1 MFFQTCLCS
10 RDIIK
15 KLFTFMYIV
24 GMAYGVSITTHRKH
38 HLGAALGSTSFVE
51 SYVQCKVSQW
61 IDTAKALAR
70 IALTQSHS
78 AYSAFT
84 HGHASKW
91 NYLMCTIPGIS
102 DLLYIVSR

>member
-1 MFFQTCLCS
+1 
-10 RDIIK
+10 
-15 KLFTFMYIV
+15 MYIV

-61 IDTAKALAR
+61 IDTAKALTR

-84 HGHASKW
+84 HGLASKW